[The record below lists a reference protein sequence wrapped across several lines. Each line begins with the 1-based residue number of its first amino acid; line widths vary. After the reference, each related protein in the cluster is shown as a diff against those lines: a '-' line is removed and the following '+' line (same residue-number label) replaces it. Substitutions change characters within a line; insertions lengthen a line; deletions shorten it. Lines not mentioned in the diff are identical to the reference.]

1 MARSRKQI
9 AQINVVPM
17 IDVMLVLL
25 VIFMVT
31 APFINPGLVEL
42 PSVGKTAKTPEQPLE
57 VVIKESGEYLLRDRA
72 GNSEERVVNKSALA
86 AEIAALHG
94 ASPDQPVVIAA
105 DKNVRYEEESPG
117 HPDRTARA
125 PGAMNVAARG
135 LVMTRRHSNLV
146 AGMLALGMH
155 GLFLLLLVFGV
166 SWQTQHPAPVMVDIW
181 QALPK
186 PELAPA
192 PAPRRAKVNPPKTR
206 TPPPPDRRDA
216 DIALEK
222 KKAEVERLKHLQA
235 EQAVEEKAQAKA
247 AQEKLLADQ
256 KKRALLRQMDEE
268 DLKQRVAAETAANQA
283 RQAKFAE
290 AQAKQAEAQ
299 VRQAAAKAA
308 ADAQQAAEVASTVGL
323 HRDLI
328 SAKVRGNTR
337 LPDNLTGN
345 PEVRCLVRL
354 LPTGEVLSVRVTKSS
369 GNVAYDDAVV
379 RAIEKSSPLP
389 LPTDR
394 QARAAF
400 VPELSFIHRP
410 KE

>member
-1 MARSRKQI
+1 
-9 AQINVVPM
+9 
-17 IDVMLVLL
+17 
-25 VIFMVT
+25 
-31 APFINPGLVEL
+31 
-42 PSVGKTAKTPEQPLE
+42 
-57 VVIKESGEYLLRDRA
+57 
-72 GNSEERVVNKSALA
+72 
-86 AEIAALHG
+86 
-94 ASPDQPVVIAA
+94 
-105 DKNVRYEEESPG
+105 
-117 HPDRTARA
+117 
-125 PGAMNVAARG
+125 MNVAAHGPFMPRRNANLLAG
-135 LVMTRRHSNLV
+135 LM
-146 AGMLALGMH
+146 ALGVH
-155 GLFLLLLVFGV
+155 GLFLLLLMFGV

-186 PELAPA
+186 PEPAPA
-192 PAPRRAKVNPPKTR
+192 PAPRRAKLNPPKTM

-235 EQAVEEKAQAKA
+235 EQAAEEKAQAKA

-268 DLKQRVAAETAANQA
+268 DLKQRIASETAANQA
-283 RQAKFAE
+283 RQTKLAE

-299 VRQAAAKAA
+299 AKQAEAQARQAAAKSA